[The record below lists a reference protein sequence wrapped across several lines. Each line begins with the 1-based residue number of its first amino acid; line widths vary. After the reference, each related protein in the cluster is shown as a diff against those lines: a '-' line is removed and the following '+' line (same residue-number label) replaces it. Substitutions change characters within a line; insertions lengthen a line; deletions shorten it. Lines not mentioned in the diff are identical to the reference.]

1 MTKKGTILVV
11 DDNKTI
17 LQTLRLLLNG
27 YFERVLTIASPN
39 RIDTVLREEAV
50 DIVLL
55 DMNFSA
61 GINSG
66 NEGIYWLTRIK
77 KINANIP
84 VVVFTAYADIDLA
97 VRAIK
102 EGAADFVA
110 KPWDNKKLIA
120 TLLAAYNL
128 HRSKQ
133 EVKYLKE
140 MKHELSTET
149 PMFWGT
155 SRAMQQ
161 VRTMVDKVADT
172 EANILITGENGTGKE
187 VLAGEIHRLSSRA
200 GELMVSVDMGALT
213 ETLFESELFG
223 HVKGAFT
230 DAHFDRIG
238 KFEVAQGGTLFLDE
252 IGNLP
257 YHLQAKLLS
266 AIQRRTIVKV
276 GSNRP
281 IPVDVRLIC
290 ATNRNLQKM
299 VADKQFREDLF
310 YRINT
315 IHIEIPPLR
324 ERPEDIV
331 PLGNLFLE
339 RYAAK
344 YHKQGLMFDA
354 DVQRRLREYP
364 WYGNI
369 RELQHTV
376 EKAVIVCDTEC
387 ITAENLSLSPSTVP
401 PMVAPQTVMTLEE
414 MERMAIRNA
423 IRQNGNNM
431 SAVATQL
438 GITRQTLY
446 NKIRKYGL

>member
-39 RIDTVLREEAV
+39 RIDSVLREEAV

-140 MKHELSTET
+140 MKYELSTET

-161 VRTMVDKVADT
+161 VRAMVDKVADT

>member
-1 MTKKGTILVV
+1 MKPGVMTKKGTILVV

-140 MKHELSTET
+140 MKQELSPET

-161 VRTMVDKVADT
+161 VRAMVDKVADT

-187 VLAGEIHRLSSRA
+187 VLAGEIYRLSSRA

-354 DVQRRLREYP
+354 DVQRRLRE
-364 WYGNI
+364 
-369 RELQHTV
+369 
-376 EKAVIVCDTEC
+376 
-387 ITAENLSLSPSTVP
+387 
-401 PMVAPQTVMTLEE
+401 
-414 MERMAIRNA
+414 
-423 IRQNGNNM
+423 
-431 SAVATQL
+431 
-438 GITRQTLY
+438 
-446 NKIRKYGL
+446 

>member
-1 MTKKGTILVV
+1 MKPGVMTKKGTILVV

-161 VRTMVDKVADT
+161 VRAMVDKVADYGGQY
-172 EANILITGENGTGKE
+172 ID
-187 VLAGEIHRLSSRA
+187 HRRERD
-200 GELMVSVDMGALT
+200 G
-213 ETLFESELFG
+213 
-223 HVKGAFT
+223 
-230 DAHFDRIG
+230 
-238 KFEVAQGGTLFLDE
+238 QGGTCRGDSPAVVT
-252 IGNLP
+252 GRR
-257 YHLQAKLLS
+257 ADGLS
-266 AIQRRTIVKV
+266 RYGRTDRDTV
-276 GSNRP
+276 
-281 IPVDVRLIC
+281 
-290 ATNRNLQKM
+290 
-299 VADKQFREDLF
+299 
-310 YRINT
+310 
-315 IHIEIPPLR
+315 R
-324 ERPEDIV
+324 ERV
-331 PLGNLFLE
+331 V
-339 RYAAK
+339 RSR
-344 YHKQGLMFDA
+344 QG
-354 DVQRRLREYP
+354 
-364 WYGNI
+364 
-369 RELQHTV
+369 
-376 EKAVIVCDTEC
+376 
-387 ITAENLSLSPSTVP
+387 SLHRCPFRP
-401 PMVAPQTVMTLEE
+401 D
-414 MERMAIRNA
+414 R
-423 IRQNGNNM
+423 
-431 SAVATQL
+431 
-438 GITRQTLY
+438 
-446 NKIRKYGL
+446 

>member
-1 MTKKGTILVV
+1 M
-11 DDNKTI
+11 
-17 LQTLRLLLNG
+17 
-27 YFERVLTIASPN
+27 
-39 RIDTVLREEAV
+39 
-50 DIVLL
+50 
-55 DMNFSA
+55 
-61 GINSG
+61 
-66 NEGIYWLTRIK
+66 
-77 KINANIP
+77 
-84 VVVFTAYADIDLA
+84 
-97 VRAIK
+97 
-102 EGAADFVA
+102 
-110 KPWDNKKLIA
+110 
-120 TLLAAYNL
+120 
-128 HRSKQ
+128 
-133 EVKYLKE
+133 
-140 MKHELSTET
+140 
-149 PMFWGT
+149 
-155 SRAMQQ
+155 
-161 VRTMVDKVADT
+161 
-172 EANILITGENGTGKE
+172 
-187 VLAGEIHRLSSRA
+187 
-200 GELMVSVDMGALT
+200 
-213 ETLFESELFG
+213 
-223 HVKGAFT
+223 
-230 DAHFDRIG
+230 
-238 KFEVAQGGTLFLDE
+238 DE

>member
-39 RIDTVLREEAV
+39 RIDSVLREEAV

-84 VVVFTAYADIDLA
+84 VVVFTAYADIDMA

-140 MKHELSTET
+140 MKYELSTET

-161 VRTMVDKVADT
+161 VRAMVDKVADT

>member
-1 MTKKGTILVV
+1 M
-11 DDNKTI
+11 
-17 LQTLRLLLNG
+17 
-27 YFERVLTIASPN
+27 
-39 RIDTVLREEAV
+39 
-50 DIVLL
+50 
-55 DMNFSA
+55 
-61 GINSG
+61 
-66 NEGIYWLTRIK
+66 
-77 KINANIP
+77 
-84 VVVFTAYADIDLA
+84 
-97 VRAIK
+97 
-102 EGAADFVA
+102 
-110 KPWDNKKLIA
+110 
-120 TLLAAYNL
+120 
-128 HRSKQ
+128 
-133 EVKYLKE
+133 
-140 MKHELSTET
+140 
-149 PMFWGT
+149 
-155 SRAMQQ
+155 
-161 VRTMVDKVADT
+161 
-172 EANILITGENGTGKE
+172 ANILITGENGTGKE

>member
-120 TLLAAYNL
+120 TLLVAYNL

-140 MKHELSTET
+140 MKHESSTET
-149 PMFWGT
+149 PMLWGT

-161 VRTMVDKVADT
+161 VRAMVDKVADT

-238 KFEVAQGGTLFLDE
+238 KFEVAQVGTLFLDE

>member
-1 MTKKGTILVV
+1 
-11 DDNKTI
+11 
-17 LQTLRLLLNG
+17 
-27 YFERVLTIASPN
+27 
-39 RIDTVLREEAV
+39 
-50 DIVLL
+50 
-55 DMNFSA
+55 
-61 GINSG
+61 
-66 NEGIYWLTRIK
+66 
-77 KINANIP
+77 
-84 VVVFTAYADIDLA
+84 
-97 VRAIK
+97 
-102 EGAADFVA
+102 
-110 KPWDNKKLIA
+110 
-120 TLLAAYNL
+120 
-128 HRSKQ
+128 
-133 EVKYLKE
+133 
-140 MKHELSTET
+140 
-149 PMFWGT
+149 
-155 SRAMQQ
+155 
-161 VRTMVDKVADT
+161 MVDKVADT

>member
-1 MTKKGTILVV
+1 
-11 DDNKTI
+11 
-17 LQTLRLLLNG
+17 
-27 YFERVLTIASPN
+27 
-39 RIDTVLREEAV
+39 
-50 DIVLL
+50 
-55 DMNFSA
+55 
-61 GINSG
+61 
-66 NEGIYWLTRIK
+66 
-77 KINANIP
+77 
-84 VVVFTAYADIDLA
+84 
-97 VRAIK
+97 
-102 EGAADFVA
+102 
-110 KPWDNKKLIA
+110 
-120 TLLAAYNL
+120 
-128 HRSKQ
+128 
-133 EVKYLKE
+133 
-140 MKHELSTET
+140 
-149 PMFWGT
+149 
-155 SRAMQQ
+155 
-161 VRTMVDKVADT
+161 MVDKVADT

-257 YHLQAKLLS
+257 YHLQSKLLS

-281 IPVDVRLIC
+281 IPVDVRLVC

-364 WYGNI
+364 WYGNV

-387 ITAENLSLSPSTVP
+387 ITAENLSLSQVSGP
-401 PMVAPQTVMTLEE
+401 PATQTVVTLEE

>member
-1 MTKKGTILVV
+1 M
-11 DDNKTI
+11 
-17 LQTLRLLLNG
+17 
-27 YFERVLTIASPN
+27 
-39 RIDTVLREEAV
+39 
-50 DIVLL
+50 
-55 DMNFSA
+55 
-61 GINSG
+61 
-66 NEGIYWLTRIK
+66 
-77 KINANIP
+77 
-84 VVVFTAYADIDLA
+84 
-97 VRAIK
+97 
-102 EGAADFVA
+102 
-110 KPWDNKKLIA
+110 
-120 TLLAAYNL
+120 
-128 HRSKQ
+128 
-133 EVKYLKE
+133 
-140 MKHELSTET
+140 
-149 PMFWGT
+149 
-155 SRAMQQ
+155 
-161 VRTMVDKVADT
+161 ADT

>member
-1 MTKKGTILVV
+1 
-11 DDNKTI
+11 
-17 LQTLRLLLNG
+17 
-27 YFERVLTIASPN
+27 
-39 RIDTVLREEAV
+39 
-50 DIVLL
+50 
-55 DMNFSA
+55 
-61 GINSG
+61 
-66 NEGIYWLTRIK
+66 
-77 KINANIP
+77 
-84 VVVFTAYADIDLA
+84 
-97 VRAIK
+97 
-102 EGAADFVA
+102 
-110 KPWDNKKLIA
+110 
-120 TLLAAYNL
+120 
-128 HRSKQ
+128 
-133 EVKYLKE
+133 